1 VIDSTPFGDCYR
13 LFSDAFLHRQL
24 QQMINQFFIPIKTLF
39 MKQKFIL
46 SLMAIAIGVLSASAQ
61 GEEQIVVNAG
71 NAEHINI
78 ANDMDV
84 VLLPGQHTDQSISLN
99 GEATKSISLRL
110 SDNSMTISP
119 LRQLS
124 RKERI
129 KVYLYVNNL
138 KTISVESNSL
148 VKTIGVLDAPKLEV
162 FINSDSRVHV
172 KTTGDVKAHSLSDT
186 EVRVKYLSDNRIAKR

>member
-1 VIDSTPFGDCYR
+1 
-13 LFSDAFLHRQL
+13 
-24 QQMINQFFIPIKTLF
+24 

-46 SLMAIAIGVLSASAQ
+46 SLMAIAFGVLSTSAQ
-61 GEEQIVVNAG
+61 GTEQIVVNAG

-99 GEATKSISLRL
+99 PEATKTLSLKL
-110 SDNSMTISP
+110 SDNSLAISP
-119 LRQLS
+119 LKQIS

-162 FINSDSRVHV
+162 FVDSNAKVHL
-172 KTTGDVKAHSLSDT
+172 KTNGDVKANSLSDT
-186 EVRVKYLSDNRIAKR
+186 EISVKYLSDNRVARR

>member
-1 VIDSTPFGDCYR
+1 
-13 LFSDAFLHRQL
+13 
-24 QQMINQFFIPIKTLF
+24 
-39 MKQKFIL
+39 
-46 SLMAIAIGVLSASAQ
+46 MAIVFGVLSASAQ
-61 GEEQIVVNAG
+61 GEDQLIVNAG
-71 NAEHINI
+71 NTEYINI

-99 GEATKSISLRL
+99 AEATKSISLRV

-119 LRQLS
+119 LKQLS

-148 VKTIGVLDAPKLEV
+148 VKTIGVLDAPRLEV
-162 FINSDSRVHV
+162 FVNSDSRVHV
-172 KTTGDVKAHSLSDT
+172 KTTGDVRAHSLSDT

>member
-1 VIDSTPFGDCYR
+1 
-13 LFSDAFLHRQL
+13 
-24 QQMINQFFIPIKTLF
+24 
-39 MKQKFIL
+39 MKPKFIL
-46 SLMAIAIGVLSASAQ
+46 SLMAIAFGVLSASAQ

-84 VLLPGQHTDQSISLN
+84 VLLPGKHTDQSISLN
-99 GEATKSISLRL
+99 AEATKSISLKL
-110 SDNSMTISP
+110 SDNSLSISP
-119 LRQLS
+119 LRQIS

-129 KVYLYVNNL
+129 KVFLYVTNM
-138 KTISVESNSL
+138 KTISVETNSL

-172 KTTGDVKAHSLSDT
+172 KTNGDVKAHSLSDT